1 MKRCSRCG
9 QQNDEGA
16 AFCAECRQPFEKVF
30 NHAGYL
36 ATAHRIYGC
45 ISLFLVF
52 GAMLGEI
59 IFLIFFRYT
68 LQRFLE
74 DELKWL
80 FDIEVSL
87 TQMGPL
93 IFGLMIIFITAMLGV
108 IFTLPFFATARAIR
122 RNRPWLKLTGV
133 VAVLLSIMVF
143 PFGTA
148 LSFYTL
154 WYIFAGPGSRPAP
167 EQYDR

>member
-9 QQNDEGA
+9 QWNEDGS
-16 AFCAECRQPFEKVF
+16 AFCEECRQPFLREV

-36 ATAHRIYGC
+36 ATSHRIYGC
-45 ISLFLVF
+45 FSLLLVL

-59 IFLIFFRYT
+59 IFLIVSGYE

-74 DELKWL
+74 EVLKEW

-87 TQMGPL
+87 VQMGSL
-93 IFGLMIIFITAMLGV
+93 TFGLIMMLITAMIGV

-122 RNRPWLKLTGV
+122 RNKPWLKFAGV
-133 VAVLLSIMVF
+133 ISVLVSFMAF

-154 WYIFAGPGSRPAP
+154 WYIFAGPGSRPAF
-167 EQYDR
+167 QQSDR